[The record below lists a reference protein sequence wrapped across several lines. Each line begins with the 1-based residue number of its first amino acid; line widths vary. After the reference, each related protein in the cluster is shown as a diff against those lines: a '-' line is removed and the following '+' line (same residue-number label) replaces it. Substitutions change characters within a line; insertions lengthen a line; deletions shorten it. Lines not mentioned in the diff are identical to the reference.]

1 MALLAMLVELV
12 MSALT
17 YIYVRERDLGRM
29 ISGIWDLPLG
39 HPSPVIPFLLVLT
52 GALFVGPISGSIGR
66 PVRKVI
72 QGS

>member
-1 MALLAMLVELV
+1 MALLAMPVELV

-17 YIYVRERDLGRM
+17 NLYVRKGDLGLM
-29 ISGIWDLPLG
+29 IANIWDLPLG
-39 HPSPVIPFLLVLT
+39 PPSPVIPFLLVLT
-52 GALFVGPISGSIGR
+52 GALFVGPISGLIDM